1 MKVKIKTHGK
11 GKKNQIGKG
20 IDIHKLIG
28 KLPRPKRGW
37 VLPNHKYT
45 GPYNP
50 LEKQIDPKTKKPL
63 KGHEP
68 YNKVDAIALQHDICY
83 DEGKSKSQ
91 CDKNMLVSLKKL
103 KNINFR
109 ERLDKFLV
117 ESIIGT
123 KYRLGF

>member
-63 KGHEP
+63 KGQEP

>member
-50 LEKQIDPKTKKPL
+50 LEKQIDPKTKIPL
-63 KGHEP
+63 KGQEP